1 MKKLLVLLL
10 VFSMSFSLVACN
22 VEFGFNKEDSEET
35 LTESEK
41 DDADDISNNDENS
54 QMSNNEEKSEEDS
67 DIESEES
74 KESEPVEE
82 TPAFIPTAV
91 DFCYDDNNY
100 YFEADSTG
108 NGDNKWYQYNL
119 ATKSMQELQYEPL
132 YDVMNPECNTVCN
145 DFMFSY
151 TSDNQLCLA
160 NNYTGETICT
170 FNGNQFPNWYND
182 NILVTEYRDG
192 GAIYLGIMNT
202 AGEYIVPLHTNERF
216 STYGFTVCNNIILCY
231 ANEYQEDYSWIYDPM
246 TGNYSEFSMYY
257 GSMNQNF
264 TYDKMLLTDTGLFDI
279 TTNTTHDINFD
290 IERDGVFNT
299 LYGYDCYHGARSNDY
314 FRVCSFL
321 QYEDYFIIP
330 STVID
335 NGDRT
340 QTYTYS
346 IYDYSGNLIN
356 EYTTL
361 PISQDSKSFTISKDY
376 YFYDAIN
383 PEDNY
388 TYYYLRNTDGSLAI
402 DPIKKEEWENGQ
414 DLFNVDFI
422 DDDFLIGYNETYG
435 GLKICDIT
443 TDEQYYYDYEFKAY
457 DKETN
462 TILVYATHS
471 TYGKGYYII
480 DPHNPD
486 VLVNPFE

>member
-1 MKKLLVLLL
+1 MKRLIILLL
-10 VFSMSFSLVACN
+10 ALSMLLSLVACN
-22 VEFGFNKEDSEET
+22 AEFGFNKDDSEEV
-35 LTESEK
+35 LTEYEK
-41 DDADDISNNDENS
+41 DDTEDISD
-54 QMSNNEEKSEEDS
+54 NEEKTEEDS
-67 DIESEES
+67 NIESEES
-74 KESEPVEE
+74 ETIEE
-82 TPAFIPTAV
+82 IPAFIPTASGF
-91 DFCYDDNNY
+91 FCYDENNY

-119 ATKSMQELQYEPL
+119 ATKSMQELSCEPL
-132 YDVMNPECNTVCN
+132 YDVMNPECDAVLN
-145 DFMFSY
+145 DFMLSY
-151 TSDNQLCLA
+151 TSDNQRCLV
-160 NNYTGETICT
+160 NIYTGDTICT
-170 FNGNQFPNWYND
+170 FNDNQNPSWYND
-182 NILVTEYRDG
+182 DILVTEYRDDG
-192 GAIYLGIMNT
+192 TIYLGIMDT
-202 AGEYIVPLHTNERF
+202 AGEYIVPLHTNDNF
-216 STYGFTVCNNIILCY
+216 SPHGFRVCNNIILCY
-231 ANEYQEDYSWIYDPM
+231 ADEYQEKFSWIYDPM
-246 TGNYSEFSMYY
+246 TENYSEFSMY
-257 GSMNQNF
+257 SSSVNQNF
-264 TYDKMLLTDTGLFDI
+264 KYDKMLLTDTGLFDI

-290 IERDGVFNT
+290 IERDGGFNS

-314 FRVCSFL
+314 FPVCSFL

-330 STVID
+330 SSVIN

-346 IYDYSGNLIN
+346 IYDYSANLIN

-435 GLKICDIT
+435 GLKICDIS